1 MKIECLIDGKTL
13 SLSLNSN
20 KPLSLILNE
29 DFETNSVNPHCRGN
43 MCGLC
48 TVLLNGKA
56 VLACMIPAF
65 ELQGVEITTFESYSK
80 TRNIKD
86 IEKAYESVGA
96 TPCEECYASHTLL
109 IESLVSQGETRRDA
123 IIREMSVLKCGCLA
137 PDDEVAIVTK
147 AVDIR
152 RKRRVRRS

>member
-29 DFETNSVNPHCRGN
+29 ELETDSVNPHCRGN

-56 VLACMIPAF
+56 VLSCMVPAF
-65 ELQGVEITTFESYSK
+65 ELQGKEITTFEAYSK

-86 IEKAYESVGA
+86 IERAYEAIGIV
-96 TPCEECYASHTLL
+96 PCKECYASHALL
-109 IESLVSQGETRRDA
+109 IESLVAQGETRRDA
-123 IIREMSVLKCGCLA
+123 IPREMSILSCTCVD
-137 PDDEVAIVTK
+137 PEDNVAIVTK
-147 AVDIR
+147 AVEIR